1 MNITV
6 KKRTRIAEIIVG
18 IVLICFSLLSF
29 RSFWLIYFPDM
40 SYFKLRITPYL
51 LIPILSTLFRILLA
65 VMLIFRLYH
74 CLPVKI
80 LYCITAPGLLL
91 NSIGGS
97 ILLGYLF
104 EPYSVFTASGSYYEN
119 HDLLMLTDI
128 LMFLL
133 VLAAAVIAFLTMN
146 RNIVWKSRKHLLIY
160 TYAIT
165 GLYMAMS
172 LMRLQADYFALL
184 LFMLPCLMQDYTVNK
199 NTKGITGCAAFAL
212 KPVLPVAIGYF
223 YAHYYDGMVSGFSY
237 ITTGKS
243 NISSNGS
250 EQYILFMTCLNILL
264 VLLAPL
270 MLFERK
276 CTEAEDV
283 AQVKKLSS
291 DDEDEDDDDE
301 DDDEYEEDDDE
312 DEEGDDESD
321 HND

>member
-18 IVLICFSLLSF
+18 IVLICFSVMSF
-29 RSFWLIYFPDM
+29 RSFWLMYFPDM

-51 LIPILSTLFRILLA
+51 LIPVLSTLFRILLA

-74 CLPVKI
+74 SLAVKI
-80 LYCITAPGLLL
+80 LYCITVPGLLL
-91 NSIGGS
+91 NSRGGS
-97 ILLGYLF
+97 ILLGYFF

-119 HDLLMLTDI
+119 HDLILFTDI

-146 RNIVWKSRKHLLIY
+146 SNIVWKSRKHLLIY

-165 GLYMAMS
+165 GLYMAQS
-172 LMRLQADYFALL
+172 LIRLHDYYAVL
-184 LFMLPCLMQDYTVNK
+184 LFMLPCLMQNYTVNK
-199 NTKGITGCAAFAL
+199 NTKGITGCIAFAV
-212 KPVLPVAIGYF
+212 KPVLPAVIGYF
-223 YAHYYDGMVSGFSY
+223 YAHYYDSMVSGFSY

-243 NISSNGS
+243 NISSGGS
-250 EQYILFMTCLNILL
+250 DHYTLFMACLNILL
-264 VLLAPL
+264 VLLTPL

-283 AQVKKLSS
+283 AQVKKRKS
-291 DDEDEDDDDE
+291 DDDDDE
-301 DDDEYEEDDDE
+301 DDEYEDDDEYEYDDEYEENEPDD
-312 DEEGDDESD
+312 
-321 HND
+321 ND

>member
-18 IVLICFSLLSF
+18 IVLICFSVMSF

-40 SYFKLRITPYL
+40 SYFRLRITPYL
-51 LIPILSTLFRILLA
+51 LIPVLSTLFRILLA
-65 VMLIFRLYH
+65 VMLMFRLYH
-74 CLPVKI
+74 SLPVKI
-80 LYCITAPGLLL
+80 LYCITVPGLLL
-91 NSIGGS
+91 NSRGGS
-97 ILLGYLF
+97 ILLGYFF

-119 HDLLMLTDI
+119 HDLILFTDI

-133 VLAAAVIAFLTMN
+133 VLAAAVVAFLTMN

-165 GLYMAMS
+165 GLYMAQS
-172 LMRLQADYFALL
+172 LIRLHDYFAVL

-212 KPVLPVAIGYF
+212 KPVLPAVIGYF
-223 YAHYYDGMVSGFSY
+223 YAHYYDGMASGFSY

-250 EQYILFMTCLNILL
+250 EQYILFMACLNILL
-264 VLLAPL
+264 VLLTPL

-283 AQVKKLSS
+283 AQVKKSKS
-291 DDEDEDDDDE
+291 DDEEDDDDE
-301 DDDEYEEDDDE
+301 YDEDEYEDDEEDE
-312 DEEGDDESD
+312 DESDD
-321 HND
+321 ND

>member
-6 KKRTRIAEIIVG
+6 KKRTRITEIIVG

-40 SYFKLRITPYL
+40 SYFRLRITPYL
-51 LIPILSTLFRILLA
+51 LIPVLSALFRILLA

-74 CLPVKI
+74 SLPVKI
-80 LYCITAPGLLL
+80 LYCITVPGLLL
-91 NSIGGS
+91 NSRGGS
-97 ILLGYLF
+97 ILLGYFF
-104 EPYSVFTASGSYYEN
+104 EPYSVFTASGSYYDN
-119 HDLLMLTDI
+119 HDLILFTDI

-133 VLAAAVIAFLTMN
+133 VLAAAVVAFLTMN

-172 LMRLQADYFALL
+172 LIRLHDYFAVL

-212 KPVLPVAIGYF
+212 KPVLPAVIGYF
-223 YAHYYDGMVSGFSY
+223 YAHYYDGMASGFSY

-243 NISSNGS
+243 NISSGGS
-250 EQYILFMTCLNILL
+250 DRYTLFMACLNILL
-264 VLLAPL
+264 ILLAPL

-301 DDDEYEEDDDE
+301 ADDEYEDDEDDE
-312 DEEGDDESD
+312 DESDD
-321 HND
+321 ND

>member
-18 IVLICFSLLSF
+18 IVLICFSVMSF

-40 SYFKLRITPYL
+40 SYFRLRITPYL
-51 LIPILSTLFRILLA
+51 LIPVLSTLFRILLA

-74 CLPVKI
+74 SLPIKI

-97 ILLGYLF
+97 ILLGYFF
-104 EPYSVFTASGSYYEN
+104 EPYSAFSVSGSYYEN
-119 HDLLMLTDI
+119 HDLIMLTDI

-160 TYAIT
+160 TYATT
-165 GLYMAMS
+165 GLYMAQS
-172 LMRLQADYFALL
+172 LISLADYYAVL

-212 KPVLPVAIGYF
+212 KPVLPAAIGYF

-301 DDDEYEEDDDE
+301 DDDEYEDDEEDE
-312 DEEGDDESD
+312 DESDD
-321 HND
+321 ND